1 MLGLNFQMFG
11 AKVPFPEGTEDKVW
25 FYYTGE
31 NNETLMVDGLG
42 VAAEVIERDVGA
54 SNGVIHVINRVLGLL
69 SDTVFGK
76 IATDPMLS

>member
-1 MLGLNFQMFG
+1 MFG
-11 AKVPFPEGTEDKVW
+11 AKVSFPEGTEDKVW

-54 SNGVIHVINRVLGLL
+54 SNGVIHVINRVLGLP
-69 SDTVFGK
+69 SDTILNK